1 MSYNTDHYQAVLD
14 RIVRAEREGA
24 ALILQAHEIL
34 AEAKTDR
41 RNVVT
46 EYDRRIWTPN
56 SSLSLTPSTGP

>member
-1 MSYNTDHYQAVLD
+1 MSYNTDHYHAVLD

-46 EYDRRIWTPN
+46 EYGQDRPPKRRHGI
-56 SSLSLTPSTGP
+56 